1 MKLTNN
7 RYYLDLNAT
16 SPLADSVKEYLARGE
31 FVFANPSSGHSEGKI
46 AKRLI
51 MDTSDYLYGLFN
63 FSETDFKLFY
73 HSGATEAIN
82 SIAKGF
88 AFAHDMGNFFY
99 FGTDHSAVRNQK
111 EQLEKLNCL
120 VHELPVNPDGSF
132 DEALIIEKI
141 NGQSGPKLVN
151 FTWVN
156 NETGAVHL
164 LESIFRVKEATG
176 AIIHVDAVQS
186 VGKIADWEKL
196 HSGLDAYTYSG
207 HKFGTLKNVGF
218 TFMREGLPIQSMI
231 KGGGQQSGLRS
242 GTENAMGV
250 ATLMLAL
257 IELKE
262 TFNPEELL
270 KAKSAFEAKLVD
282 ALKDKGEVVAYT
294 NANRGLNTL
303 NFILYDT
310 KSQTLATAL
319 DLGGIDISTGSA
331 CASGTVTPSPVLMSM
346 GYSEQLSKS
355 AIRLSFHYQ
364 FNLSQVD
371 EYWNAFSRILT
382 RFLQF

>member
-1 MKLTNN
+1 VKLTNN

-31 FVFANPSSGHSEGKI
+31 FVFANPSSVHSEGKI

-63 FSETDFKLFY
+63 LSEKDFKLFY
-73 HSGATEAIN
+73 YSGATEAIN

-88 AFAHDMGNFFY
+88 AFVYEMGNFFY

-111 EQLEKLNCL
+111 EQLEKLNCM
-120 VHELPVNPDGSF
+120 VHELPVLSDGSF
-132 DEALIIEKI
+132 DESIIIEKI
-141 NGQSGPKLVN
+141 NAQSGPKLVN

-156 NETGAVHL
+156 NETGAIHS
-164 LESIFRVKEATG
+164 LESILRVKKATG

-186 VGKIADWEKL
+186 VGKIKDWEKL
-196 HSGLDAYTYSG
+196 HSALDSYTYSG
-207 HKFGTLKNVGF
+207 HKFGSLKNVGF
-218 TFMREGLPIQSMI
+218 TFLKEGLPIQSI
-231 KGGGQQSGLRS
+231 IRGGGQQFGLRS

-250 ATLMLAL
+250 CTLMLAL
-257 IELKE
+257 IEMKE
-262 TFNPEELL
+262 MFNAETLL
-270 KAKSAFEAKLVD
+270 KAKEAFELKLCE
-282 ALKDKGEVVAYT
+282 AIKGKGEIVAGT
-294 NANRGLNTL
+294 NPNRGLNTI

-331 CASGTVTPSPVLMSM
+331 CASGAVKPSPVLISM
-346 GYSEQLSKS
+346 GYSEILSKS
-355 AIRLSFHYQ
+355 AIRLSFHYR
-364 FNLSQVD
+364 FCESEVA
-371 EYWNAFSRILT
+371 EYWSAFSRILS
-382 RFLQF
+382 RFL

>member
-1 MKLTNN
+1 MKLTNS

-31 FVFANPSSGHSEGKI
+31 FVFANPSSVHSEGKN

-51 MDTSDYLYGLFN
+51 MDTSEYLFGLFHLRE
-63 FSETDFKLFY
+63 SEFKIFY

-88 AFAHDMGNFFY
+88 AFSHDMGNFFY

-111 EQLEKLNCL
+111 EQLEKLNCM

-132 DEALIIEKI
+132 DESLIIEKI
-141 NGQSGPKLVN
+141 NAQSGPKLVN

-164 LESIFRVKEATG
+164 LETIFHIKQATG

-186 VGKIADWEKL
+186 VGKVADWENL

-250 ATLMLAL
+250 STLMLAL

-262 TFNPEELL
+262 MFNPVELL
-270 KAKSAFEAKLVD
+270 KAKTAFELKLSE
-282 ALKDKGEVVAYT
+282 AIKGKGEIVAS
-294 NANRGLNTL
+294 ANSHRGLNTI

-331 CASGTVTPSPVLMSM
+331 CASGAVTPSPVLMSM
-346 GYSEQLSKS
+346 GYSEALSKS

-364 FNLSQVD
+364 FCVSEVQ

-382 RFLQF
+382 RFL